1 MGLLAIIGAFQ
12 RRPAIVVAAGVLCLV
27 GTILSVATIEFAVPG
42 VLLILLGSVVRP
54 GLSVGAATL
63 AAAHSD
69 HDAGSLVQVAK
80 FGEDEVNR
88 FGTAEPS
95 PQTTPT

>member
-1 MGLLAIIGAFQ
+1 LPRQLAPMQTKVTADTLRGWLA
-12 RRPAIVVAAGVLCLV
+12 RAPRLRPM
-27 GTILSVATIEFAVPG
+27 
-42 VLLILLGSVVRP
+42 SVVRP
-54 GLSVGAATL
+54 GRSVDAATL

-80 FGEDEVNR
+80 FGEDEANR